1 MSEGRLPKQLL
12 AVVWVLPNHAG
23 VSVLPWQKYVSGLLQ
38 QYGVGSD
45 AAFEDAIKC
54 KSHVKQQ
61 ILLKPCWLPAQEA
74 LAAGSGVG
82 LAECARFLTCVRALT
97 NSTDLH
103 GSPQFLRGQLPIRS
117 IPKVVPTRYRDTNSQ
132 TVRLLK
138 GCARALTAIFKRA
151 SKLQQ
156 QQPHVKQEPAHHGQ
170 QQPDLRQQIDSQVVV
185 PTCSSTPQVLPL
197 SGSPDTVV
205 SAEGFRRFAWGGE
218 QAEAPASV
226 HHPTRKSVHDHHQA
240 RESNAAP
247 APLLHEGQ
255 NGFRPKRS
263 CADHQFV
270 LYQTLTSRRQAKQHS
285 YVLFVDTYKAFPT
298 VWLDGLFHKLWEKG
312 VRGKMLHVLYNLYQ
326 GAQRVASHDGAVTGA
341 FTSNVGLHEGDV
353 ISPTLYLFFIDDL
366 LREVWTKHP

>member
-1 MSEGRLPKQLL
+1 MVHG
-12 AVVWVLPNHAG
+12 AVGQTHSQHSQGCADA
-23 VSVLPWQKYVSGLLQ
+23 LQ
-38 QYGVGSD
+38 G
-45 AAFEDAIKC
+45 
-54 KSHVKQQ
+54 
-61 ILLKPCWLPAQEA
+61 
-74 LAAGSGVG
+74 
-82 LAECARFLTCVRALT
+82 
-97 NSTDLH
+97 
-103 GSPQFLRGQLPIRS
+103 
-117 IPKVVPTRYRDTNSQ
+117 TNSQ

-170 QQPDLRQQIDSQVVV
+170 QQPDLCQQIDSQVVV

-312 VRGKMLHVLYNLYQ
+312 VRGKMLRVLYNLYR
-326 GAQRVASHDGAVTGA
+326 GAQRVSSHAGAVTGA

-366 LREVWTKHP
+366 LREVWTKHPGVTVLGSGGDTPAQFVAAMQANDFVAVCDSIEEARAVAQTVYDYSRKWQFRLNAKKSAVMHVAPNRHQSPLIASGITWHGFEVPVVDKYCYLGL